1 MASHEITKYRLARSP
16 RWPMRTDHV
25 ANLTHREP
33 TTLRKQRAPQC
44 DRLSGGS
51 LLSNGFG
58 GFNARCYAMAFAFLG
73 IYPSTEVWLRYASPQ
88 VASLIN
94 GVDDH
99 KAVNERRRSRS
110 VFPRSGTSLAG
121 GERPID
127 QKPLRCDGLTRN
139 HKISSRKEPPVAYAN
154 RPHCKFGPSRTDHVA
169 KSTRREPTTPARPK
183 RLKPPPPIHLNDHP
197 RRRHRPEQLNNR
209 SVARLFTPAGREV
222 LLNRVARQPGLL
234 LDQAAQPL
242 DALDGVFGPFER
254 VDDDDRIGVFGLRH
268 ERLDLGL
275 NCVGLRP
282 QMAIDLYREFRL
294 ACRIT
299 QKCAHEYIT
308 GENLCG

>member
-16 RWPMRTDHV
+16 RWPT
-25 ANLTHREP
+25 
-33 TTLRKQRAPQC
+33 
-44 DRLSGGS
+44 
-51 LLSNGFG
+51 
-58 GFNARCYAMAFAFLG
+58 
-73 IYPSTEVWLRYASPQ
+73 
-88 VASLIN
+88 
-94 GVDDH
+94 
-99 KAVNERRRSRS
+99 
-110 VFPRSGTSLAG
+110 
-121 GERPID
+121 
-127 QKPLRCDGLTRN
+127 
-139 HKISSRKEPPVAYAN
+139 
-154 RPHCKFGPSRTDHVA
+154 RTDHVA

-183 RLKPPPPIHLNDHP
+183 RLKPPAPIHLNDHP
-197 RRRHRPEQLNNR
+197 RRRHRPERLNNR
-209 SVARLFTPAGREV
+209 SVARLLTPAAREV